1 MGSPYLI
8 RLFAIV
14 IGSHKKRIIK
24 IDPKRA
30 EQSVFKEERCFLC
43 RADLAGKGW
52 NDDLQVA
59 HVSSKVNFFNLRK
72 MDTIRSTP
80 GNITT
85 PYYDPNQMNLL
96 LPAHP

>member
-1 MGSPYLI
+1 MALLRIGRLVRPPTNDLMSEEKRATGCSEEIATLVQSLIAPIYYRMGSPYLI

-43 RADLAGKGW
+43 RADLARKG
-52 NDDLQVA
+52 
-59 HVSSKVNFFNLRK
+59 
-72 MDTIRSTP
+72 
-80 GNITT
+80 
-85 PYYDPNQMNLL
+85 
-96 LPAHP
+96 